1 MPESVGVLTH
11 TDSSVTTPADVPVDA
26 TWIEAVMPG
35 GVHESLLGAGEIPHP
50 FMDEHEDDVRWIE
63 HRTWWYRVSIDGP
76 ASVPVG
82 ERVRLVLPSVDTVA
96 TVWFNGVRVGAHAN
110 AFRPFVADVTT
121 SVRVDNE
128 LVVRIAPPLEGLD
141 QPAEPQQTL
150 DVLAAYAG
158 DAVAKQA
165 TAEPPVGLLQF
176 DSRLTRR
183 RKPTFSWG
191 WDFGPSMP
199 SVGLLAPPQLVTER
213 GAALTGAHV
222 RLAAIDGTTAHVAV
236 DVEVDAF
243 AASSPLRA
251 HVVLTS
257 PSGVATAVAISI
269 GGTRGSAVVA
279 VPDADLWWTHDLG
292 TPALYDVTVELRDEH
307 EVLDAS
313 AFRVGLRTISIDRSV
328 DEEEG
333 GRRFGFVVN
342 GVPVFARGANW
353 VPPSTMRGS
362 ITPARV
368 RNLIELARDG
378 GQNMLRIWGGGHYE
392 QDAFYEAC
400 DEIGVLV
407 WQDFMFACFDYPS
420 ADADLQQEV
429 ALESAF
435 QVTRLRNHPCIAV
448 WCGNNEIE
456 TLHLALRQTLAPG
469 DWGWHF
475 FHCILPDAVA
485 RYSPGTAYWPGSPWG
500 ENDPAGVN
508 GPVDGDRHYWDVWHG
523 KEGVP
528 EDMSRGEA
536 MHWKWYAEDL
546 TKFGSEFGIQSFPQ
560 IDTLQR
566 WLSNPLELNDQNFKR
581 RVKDV
586 PKTKGRNL
594 IEYEVG
600 EVSTVEDYIDASM
613 ACQAEGLKFGI
624 EHYRRRQPHCNG
636 TLVWQFNDVW
646 PGVSW
651 SVVDYDLVPKA
662 GYYFLQRAF
671 QNVIASFVRTHSG
684 VELWVSN
691 SGRENA
697 ALDLTVQ
704 VMGFD
709 GSAHLEDSV
718 TYVAPARSSEPVWSS
733 SDVATDRFAWVADAS
748 GAIPPNRLFFGQLKE
763 LPLGTGKLLSEITD
777 RGDGRAAVQL
787 RSEGYSYFSRVVA
800 DCAGVRFSRNYLDLR
815 DGDEA
820 TIEVSGLPSLDVLRI
835 ESWGQR

>member
-1 MPESVGVLTH
+1 MSERALLTQ
-11 TDSSVTTPADVPVDA
+11 TDSSVATLADVPADA
-26 TWIEAVMPG
+26 MWIEAIMPG
-35 GVHESLLGAGEIPHP
+35 GVHESLLAAGQIPHP
-50 FMDEHEDDVRWIE
+50 FLDEHEDDVRWIE
-63 HRTWWYRVSIDGP
+63 HRTWWYRVALDGS
-76 ASVPVG
+76 ASAAPG
-82 ERVRLVLPSVDTVA
+82 QRVRLVLPSVDTVA
-96 TVWFNGVRVGAHAN
+96 TVWFNDVLVGTHAN
-110 AFRPFVADVTT
+110 AFRPFVADVTAL
-121 SVRVDNE
+121 VRLEND

-141 QPAEPQQTL
+141 RPAEPQQTL

-165 TAEPPVGLLQF
+165 VLEPPVGLLQF

-183 RKPTFSWG
+183 RKPTYSWG

-199 SVGLLAPPQLVTER
+199 SVGLLAPPQLVTEQA
-213 GAALTGAHV
+213 AALVGTHV
-222 RLAAIDGTTAHVAV
+222 RLAGIEGTTAQVAI
-236 DVEVDAF
+236 DIEVDAF

-251 HVVLTS
+251 DAVLTS
-257 PSGVATAVAISI
+257 PSGVVTTASI
-269 GGTRGSAVVA
+269 DVTSGRGAAVLG
-279 VPDADLWWTHDLG
+279 VPEAELWWTHDLG
-292 TPALYDVTVELRDEH
+292 APALYDATIELRDETG
-307 EVLDAS
+307 VLDTS
-313 AFRVGLRTISIDRSV
+313 AFRVGLRTISIDRPV
-328 DEEEG
+328 DVEEG
-333 GRRFGFVVN
+333 GRRFCFLLN
-342 GVPVFARGANW
+342 GVPLFARGANW
-353 VPPSTMRGS
+353 VPPSTLRGS
-362 ITPARV
+362 ITPERV
-368 RNLIELARDG
+368 RGLIQLAHDG

-400 DEIGVLV
+400 DELGVLV

-420 ADADLQQEV
+420 ADAELQQEV
-429 ALESAF
+429 ALEAAY
-435 QVTRLRNHPCIAV
+435 QVTRLRNHPSIAV

-456 TLHLALRQTLAPG
+456 TLHEALRQTLAPG

-475 FHCILPDAVA
+475 FHSILPDAVA

-500 ENDPAGVN
+500 ENDPKGVN

-523 KEGVP
+523 KDGAP
-528 EDMSRGEA
+528 DDMSRGEA
-536 MHWKWYAEDL
+536 MHWKWYADDL

-560 IDTLQR
+560 FDTLQR
-566 WLSNPLELNDQNFKR
+566 WLSDPLELNDQNFKR

-594 IEYEVG
+594 IEYEIG
-600 EVSTVEDYIDASM
+600 EVATIDEYIDASM

-651 SVVDYDLVPKA
+651 SVIDYDLVPKA

-671 QNVIASFVRTHSG
+671 RNVIASFVRTDAG

-691 SGRENA
+691 SGRDDA
-697 ALDLTVQ
+697 TLDLSVRIT
-704 VMGFD
+704 GFD
-709 GSAHLEDSV
+709 GSSHVDDALA
-718 TYVAPARSSEPVWSS
+718 YVAPARSSAPVWSS
-733 SDVATDRFAWVADAS
+733 AEVAVDRFAWVSDAS
-748 GAIPPNRLFFGQLKE
+748 GGIPANRLFFGQLKE
-763 LPLGTGKLLSEITD
+763 LPLGHGKLLSDIVD
-777 RGDGRAAVQL
+777 HGDGRASVRL

-800 DCAGVRFSRNYLDLR
+800 DCAGVRFSGNYLDLR

-820 TIEVSGLPSLDVLRI
+820 TIEVAGLPSRDVLRV